1 LVHGRPAAGAAAQR
15 PGQALG
21 PIRRHAHVHRT
32 TGLLSHGQPQRGEIG
47 MLLAPDPM
55 PLPPDEPVAGMT
67 DEETEH
73 TEALLL
79 PLAGGHLPVAVEH
92 GMAIVLVEPY
102 RDFAAGL
109 AERHAVMERGE
120 VIAHGRGAAM
130 ATDSVRAL
138 RAI

>member
-15 PGQALG
+15 PGQALA

-55 PLPPDEPVAGMT
+55 PLPPDEPLAGMT
-67 DEETEH
+67 DEETGRTAE
-73 TEALLL
+73 LSL
-79 PLAGGHLPVAVEH
+79 PLEGGHSLVVVEH
-92 GMAIVLVEPY
+92 GMAIVPVEPY
-102 RDFAAGL
+102 RDFPAGL

-120 VIAHGRGAAM
+120 VIAHGRAAAM
-130 ATDSVRAL
+130 ATDGVRAL